1 MLIDYKNV
9 NVYQETLE
17 VLRKVNLQIDKG
29 EFVYIIGKVGSGKS
43 SLLKTMYGELD
54 IKEGEASV
62 LGFNLKKMRKKRLP
76 KLRKKLGIIFQ
87 DFQLLTDRTVE
98 ANLRFVLQATGWKNK
113 HDIRM
118 RIEEVLDMVEMST
131 KGYKYPNELSGGEQ
145 QRISIARAILNNPD
159 IILAD
164 EPTGNLDV
172 ETGNKICELLHK
184 ICEKGSTVV
193 MVTHNIRLLDLYP
206 GRVFQCLDHD
216 FSEITRTT
224 SSVKTP
230 VINEEDEDTE
240 IEDNEE
246 PKGDSK
252 EDITNKTTVVEEP
265 EIADKKNDVK
275 EDEEETL
282 NKVSDENTPEKNEIQ
297 EDEESDS
304 FSEDLIDE
312 DEEDSVEV
320 CDEEDENSS
329 LEDKVEKL
337 LK

>member
-62 LGFNLKKMRKKRLP
+62 LDFNLKKMRKKRLP

-206 GRVFQCLDHD
+206 GRVFQCLDHN
-216 FSEITRTT
+216 FTEITRI
-224 SSVKTP
+224 SPSVITP
-230 VINEEDEDTE
+230 IINAEDEDTIIKE
-240 IEDNEE
+240 NEE
-246 PKGDSK
+246 LKEESK
-252 EDITNKTTVVEEP
+252 EEITIENTIVEKSDVEDP
-265 EIADKKNDVK
+265 KNDVK
-275 EDEEETL
+275 EDKEETL
-282 NKVSDENTPEKNEIQ
+282 KDDVLDEKTSEKKDKK
-297 EDEESDS
+297 EDEESGT

-312 DEEDSVEV
+312 
-320 CDEEDENSS
+320 
-329 LEDKVEKL
+329 
-337 LK
+337 